1 MGRTVSPFSH
11 VMQAEYERWKK
22 FRRALRK
29 EDQEFFDDL
38 FEQARLHVQAGVYAS
53 HPVPLESIFMAI
65 LIEQQ
70 KTIRG
75 LELQLQELRIR
86 FDGNGC

>member
-1 MGRTVSPFSH
+1 MGRTVRPFSQ

-29 EDQEFFDDL
+29 EDQEFFDEL

-53 HPVPLESIFMAI
+53 HPISLESIFMAI
-65 LIEQQ
+65 FIEQQ
-70 KTIRG
+70 KAIRG
-75 LELQLQELRIR
+75 LELRLQELRIR
-86 FDGNGC
+86 VDGDAQ